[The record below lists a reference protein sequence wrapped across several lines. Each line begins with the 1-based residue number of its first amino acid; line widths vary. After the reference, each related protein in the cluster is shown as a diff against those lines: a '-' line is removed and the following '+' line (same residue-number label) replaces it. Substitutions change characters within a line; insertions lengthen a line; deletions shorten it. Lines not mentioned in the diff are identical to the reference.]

1 MDEIINSK
9 KLLPENLKIL
19 CILSFIGIGLFNF
32 VRGIN
37 NYMTI
42 DKKVIEMESKINK
55 IEDSGNGLLID
66 IMHDAQT
73 ALLKE
78 QQNKI
83 PSLIVNLV
91 AGILCLVGVLLMW
104 KLKKNGFFIY
114 TIGELIPMMYSLF
127 FIGFGKG
134 TFGIITSAF
143 LLIIPVVFI
152 ILYSI
157 QLKHMD

>member
-32 VRGIN
+32 VSGIN